1 MKFSRTKVDNYIS
14 RVYTMFSLRIL
25 EISSCGSNMVRWY
38 SIVDP
43 VQASSLSCQICE
55 PSRLRTIPIIKSV
68 HFTYGLFVSY
78 YVLVLKV
85 IRLLLFGP
93 SRSINCIDGLLMEKV
108 ECILKYKLLIT
119 KVYRIVENF
128 EKDDLRVIRQEL
140 ALAMMEE

>member
-1 MKFSRTKVDNYIS
+1 M
-14 RVYTMFSLRIL
+14 
-25 EISSCGSNMVRWY
+25 
-38 SIVDP
+38 
-43 VQASSLSCQICE
+43 QASSLSCQICE
-55 PSRLRTIPIIKSV
+55 PSRLRTITIIRSV

-78 YVLVLKV
+78 YVLELKV

-140 ALAMMEE
+140 ALAMMEERLRAFLQKNILFDRQFVTFVEIRLN